1 MQRGVRWRT
10 SKTLIGVGVS
20 LAVLVASA
28 WVAPESGAAAR
39 LAVSAPA
46 TGRTH
51 ARDAGGA
58 AAGIVPPQ
66 NPSESLS
73 PSPNFLSDGSCQHT
87 TLDDSQA
94 CNADV
99 VKAIDNARSVLEGM
113 PSLSLN
119 LSAYDAM
126 TVPEQIFV
134 ITDLERT
141 DRGLAPVAGL
151 TTQLDTVAQTG
162 ATDGTDPELSSST
175 LTGGATVTSWASIWA
190 GGTANPLGSDYYWM
204 YDDGPGSPNGSC
216 TTPTSPGCW
225 GHRDAILGTF
235 ATCGQAEQYMGAGD
249 AATGSGYS
257 PSLAAIVVGACGPTP
272 SDVVFTWAQAES
284 LLGSGTG
291 DTVPGAPRTVTATPS
306 TTKGVVLG
314 WQVPADDGGA
324 AITGYKI
331 FRARSAGAV
340 RFYTTVACT
349 SSTCTFTNRHTRVG
363 TTYFYTVAAVN
374 AEGTGP
380 ASAEVSARAH

>member
-1 MQRGVRWRT
+1 MVGTREWR
-10 SKTLIGVGVS
+10 VGARADVG
-20 LAVLVASA
+20 AVHR
-28 WVAPESGAAAR
+28 APHAGST
-39 LAVSAPA
+39 AV
-46 TGRTH
+46 
-51 ARDAGGA
+51 A

-73 PSPNFLSDGSCQHT
+73 PSPAFLSDGRCQRN

-99 VKAIDNARSVLEGM
+99 VTATDNARSVLESLT
-113 PSLSLN
+113 SLSLN

-134 ITDLERT
+134 ITNLERT
-141 DRGLAPVAGL
+141 DRGLAPLAGL

-204 YDDGPGSPNGSC
+204 YDDGPESPNGSC
-216 TTPTSPGCW
+216 TTPSSPGCW

-235 ATCGQAEQYMGAGD
+235 ATCGQAEQYMGAGN
-249 AATGSGYS
+249 AATGSSYS
-257 PSLAAIVVGACGPTP
+257 PSLAAIIVGACGPTP
-272 SDVVFTWAQAES
+272 SDVVFTWAQAQS
-284 LLGSGTG
+284 LLGGGTG
-291 DTVPGAPRTVTATPS
+291 PSVPGAPRTVTASPS
-306 TTKGVVLG
+306 TTKGIVLA
-314 WQVPADDGGA
+314 WQAPADNGGA
-324 AITGYKI
+324 TITGYKI
-331 FRARSAGAV
+331 FRARSAGAETL
-340 RFYTTVACT
+340 YTTVACT
-349 SSTCTFTNRHTRVG
+349 SSTCRYRNRHARAR

-374 AEGTGP
+374 AEGPGP
-380 ASAEVSARAH
+380 ASTEVSARAR